1 MTGSRGRG
9 VETVMVAARPSTRV
23 HPLLGLIRLNN
34 TVVSFAGT
42 IVGGLA
48 AMGAGLGVGGSTWEA
63 LVLAAASTACVTAGG
78 NVLNDVRDVASD
90 RVNHPDRPLVTG
102 AIRLGTARGLVVA
115 LLVAAAV
122 LIVPLALAHPWVPLI
137 LLTAVGAVVGY
148 EFRWKSQGLPGNAL
162 VAYLTAAVFLYGAA
176 AVNAP
181 GVVLVF
187 AAMAF
192 GATLSREIIKDME
205 DAAGDLE
212 RSTLPRVYGMGVAGA
227 GARVAVAS
235 AIVLSPIPLL
245 TFLPWGSA
253 AAIMYLALVL
263 AADALFVV
271 SVARLPRDL
280 HREQTLSKGAMA
292 VALLAFLATAFR

>member
-1 MTGSRGRG
+1 
-9 VETVMVAARPSTRV
+9 MVAARPSARV
-23 HPLLGLIRLNN
+23 HPFLRLIRLNN
-34 TVVSFAGT
+34 TVVSFVGT
-42 IVGGLA
+42 VVGGLA
-48 AMGAGLGVGGSTWEA
+48 AQGAGLSVGTGTYLA
-63 LVLAAASTACVTAGG
+63 LGLAGLSTACVTAGG
-78 NVLNDVRDVASD
+78 NVLNDVRDVESD

-102 AIRLGTARGLVVA
+102 AIGLGAARATVIGL
-115 LLVAAAV
+115 LLAAAA
-122 LIVPLALAHPWVPLI
+122 LIVPLAAAHPLLPLI
-137 LLTAVGAVVGY
+137 LLTAVGAVAAY
-148 EFRWKSQGLPGNAL
+148 EFRWKSRGLPGNAL

-181 GVVLVF
+181 LLVVPF

-205 DAAGDLE
+205 DAAGDVG
-212 RSTLPRVYGMGVAGA
+212 RTTLPRVHGMAVAGA
-227 GARVAVAS
+227 GARVAVAA
-235 AIVLSPIPLL
+235 AIALSPVPIA

-271 SVARLPRDL
+271 SVASLPREL
-280 HREQTLSKGAMA
+280 HREQTLSKGAMT